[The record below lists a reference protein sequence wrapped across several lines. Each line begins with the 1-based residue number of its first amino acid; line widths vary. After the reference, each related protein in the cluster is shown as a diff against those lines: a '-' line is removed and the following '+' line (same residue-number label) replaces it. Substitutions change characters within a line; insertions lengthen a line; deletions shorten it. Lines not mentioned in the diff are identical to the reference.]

1 MLKRAQQSND
11 INDVNMLLCGHE
23 YKAFMLKMYMMK
35 EELLMKEKSV
45 SI

>member
-1 MLKRAQQSND
+1 MLKKAQQPNS
-11 INDVNMLLCGHE
+11 INDVDMLLCDHE
-23 YKAFMLKMYMMK
+23 YKTFMLKMYMMK